1 MDAGR
6 VQVRWCCGACGQRLH
21 RGAERGE
28 QRLCVTWLESL
39 VAKARAGIDRCLSAE
54 IPRVAI
60 VRCMHYPHFDHER
73 NQHIGGARPLRFKNA
88 GRSTERYVKAEF
100 RADLGGTTCAVFLSL
115 LLLNLNL
122 ETLKSKTPKQ
132 KELKEIDRD
141 KASGVTVSL
150 KGGSLKK
157 LTGYVEGESEKNEG
171 TRGNEKQK
179 RRRRRKQAAGV

>member
-1 MDAGR
+1 M
-6 VQVRWCCGACGQRLH
+6 
-21 RGAERGE
+21 
-28 QRLCVTWLESL
+28 
-39 VAKARAGIDRCLSAE
+39 RCFS
-54 IPRVAI
+54 
-60 VRCMHYPHFDHER
+60 
-73 NQHIGGARPLRFKNA
+73 
-88 GRSTERYVKAEF
+88 
-100 RADLGGTTCAVFLSL
+100 SL